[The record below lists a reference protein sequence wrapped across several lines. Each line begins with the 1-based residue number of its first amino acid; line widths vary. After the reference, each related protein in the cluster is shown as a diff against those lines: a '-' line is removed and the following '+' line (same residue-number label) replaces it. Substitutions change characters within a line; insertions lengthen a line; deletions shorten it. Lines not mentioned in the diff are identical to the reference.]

1 MVLIMNYKKIKF
13 LIFSLVIFN
22 PLNLYAVPPVS
33 ITKTQITEGAIAAR
47 LDSIEKGLNVLQKY
61 VYNLNTSHLAG
72 SQNSSSVENNI
83 NIEEIGDQFK
93 SIRADIESIKQ
104 EINQINDKIVKI
116 ASDLEHRLADLEEP
130 IREKK
135 ENAQLIDKVESQ
147 LNEIEV
153 NPNPNS
159 DKNLTTPEEQFKKAY
174 YLLREK
180 NLEDAKTAFEEF
192 IKKNPNNTLIGA
204 AYYWLGEIYTSKQ
217 EYDKAAVEYLKGYQ
231 VGSTSGRAPD
241 NLLRLAESL
250 FKLGKRQES
259 CVTIAK
265 LNKEFP
271 NISVSIKRSANQL
284 AKEAICQ

>member
-1 MVLIMNYKKIKF
+1 MHYNRIKF
-13 LIFSLVIFN
+13 LVFLLVMFN
-22 PLNLYAVPPVS
+22 ILSLYAATPVD
-33 ITKTQITEGAIAAR
+33 ITKIQLSEGAMAAR

-61 VYNLNTSHLAG
+61 VYNLNMSQIAG
-72 SQNSSSVENNI
+72 SQSSGSVENNV
-83 NIEEIGDQFK
+83 NVEEIGDQFK
-93 SIRADIESIKQ
+93 AIRADIENMKQ

-116 ASDLEHRLADLEEP
+116 VSDLEHRLTDLEGP
-130 IREKK
+130 IKEKK

-153 NPNPNS
+153 KPNHS
-159 DKNLTTPEEQFKKAY
+159 AQISGDKSLTTPEEQFRNAY
-174 YLLREK
+174 YLLKEK
-180 NLEDAKTAFEEF
+180 NLEGAKAAFEQF
-192 IKKNPNNTLIGA
+192 IKSHPNNTLIGA

-231 VGSTSGRAPD
+231 VGATSGRAPD

-259 CVTIAK
+259 CITIAK

-271 NISVSIKRSANQL
+271 NISISIKRSANQL
-284 AKEAICQ
+284 AKDAICQ